1 MSDPDI
7 HTLAGPYALDA
18 VDDLERAAFNRHL
31 AECEACAVEVAE
43 LRVAAG
49 RLADL
54 TTEAP
59 PARLKT
65 AVLAE
70 ISRTPQT
77 HRKADE
83 ARAARRWRRWTAA
96 AVAAGIIAVGVG
108 AATFVVQEQRVHQAQ
123 QQSAAITA
131 VLSAPDAVVRTTR
144 LDGGTVTVVVS
155 PSLDRGVAVASALPS
170 PGAGRAYQFW
180 VTKNDQATSAGVLPT
195 GSGDGV
201 TTFAWVPGAR
211 AMALSN
217 EPAGGSRTPSGTV
230 AQMPVL

>member
-1 MSDPDI
+1 MSNPDI

-43 LRVAAG
+43 LRGAAG

-54 TTEAP
+54 TVETP
-59 PARLKT
+59 PPGLKA

-77 HRKADE
+77 KRKADE
-83 ARAARRWRRWTAA
+83 GGAARRWRRWTAA
-96 AVAAGIIAVGVG
+96 AVTVGIIAAGAG

-123 QQSAAITA
+123 LQSAAITA
-131 VLSAPDAVVRTTR
+131 VLSAPDAVVRTTK
-144 LDGGTVTVVVS
+144 LGGGTVTVVVS
-155 PSLDRGVAVASALPS
+155 PSQGRGVAVASALPS
-170 PGAGRAYQFW
+170 PGTGRAYQFW

-201 TTFAWVPGAR
+201 TVFAWVPGAK

-217 EPAGGSRTPSGTV
+217 EPGGGSASPTDVVTH
-230 AQMPVL
+230 MPVL